1 MNQMN
6 KSNVTLWKNR
16 DTAPGIS
23 QNQPKKK
30 EDSKQVENE
39 FIENLKKQIYFMEME
54 LKLMK
59 ERENEIAKS
68 GGFTQLFNDERDPSQ
83 HIQQL
88 KTKYA
93 NMRKKMEDQIATLND
108 KKREVTGLNVALKA
122 KLETLQKLER
132 DVYMKLQNS
141 QEKGNNKLNNL
152 TSNYL
157 EKNNERNELEA
168 NNRLQNT
175 QLGSEIKR
183 NEELEYNILSG
194 EKNDELDKIEF
205 ESQIKLLEDMT
216 TEKTKSY
223 DETNNKIKELNT
235 KTNEEPYFK
244 TEIEKNEGYKKKIE
258 ELEKLV
264 CELNTQVEG
273 MELVNDYYVK
283 KKQNVV
289 NERKKY
295 VDLNVE
301 LRHEID
307 SKNQLNEIRIQKK
320 VKEANSEE
328 IQNLNNHLNETNEK
342 IKDLEDKIQKE
353 LEKIKNFN
361 NDIIKNNIELKHKE
375 EKKDELMETIDKRIK
390 ESTELKQ
397 KAEEL
402 NKNNEELK
410 QKIGKEQTDNE
421 LIRNRNKLL
430 AEEYSALQS
439 KYDFITK
446 NYDYTTNLKKIKV
459 DDLKN
464 LTQTNN
470 LVNSTIDT
478 FVDKIGS
485 FKKANIQNLMSIDDD
500 E

>member
-16 DTAPGIS
+16 DTSQGIS

-375 EKKDELMETIDKRIK
+375 EK
-390 ESTELKQ
+390 
-397 KAEEL
+397 
-402 NKNNEELK
+402 N
-410 QKIGKEQTDNE
+410 
-421 LIRNRNKLL
+421 
-430 AEEYSALQS
+430 
-439 KYDFITK
+439 
-446 NYDYTTNLKKIKV
+446 
-459 DDLKN
+459 
-464 LTQTNN
+464 
-470 LVNSTIDT
+470 
-478 FVDKIGS
+478 
-485 FKKANIQNLMSIDDD
+485 
-500 E
+500 

>member
-132 DVYMKLQNS
+132 DVYMKLQNN

>member
-375 EKKDELMETIDKRIK
+375 EKKAELMETIDKRIK
-390 ESTELKQ
+390 ESTELKE

-402 NKNNEELK
+402 NRNNEELK

-439 KYDFITK
+439 KYDFITA

>member
-16 DTAPGIS
+16 DTSQGIS

-390 ESTELKQ
+390 ESTELKE

-402 NKNNEELK
+402 NRNNEELK

-485 FKKANIQNLMSIDDD
+485 FKKANIQNLMSIDD

>member
-485 FKKANIQNLMSIDDD
+485 FKKANIQNLMSIDD

>member
-16 DTAPGIS
+16 DTSQGIS

-375 EKKDELMETIDKRIK
+375 EKKAELMETIDKRIK

-485 FKKANIQNLMSIDDD
+485 FKKANIQNLMSIDD

>member
-402 NKNNEELK
+402 NRNNEELK

>member
-16 DTAPGIS
+16 DTSQGIS

-390 ESTELKQ
+390 ESTELKE

-402 NKNNEELK
+402 NRNNEELK

-439 KYDFITK
+439 KYDFIK
-446 NYDYTTNLKKIKV
+446 ANYDYTTNLKKIKV

-485 FKKANIQNLMSIDDD
+485 FKKANIQNLMSIDD